1 MRKIII
7 KITGLTLITASISAY
22 IPITT
27 LPTANIIAYALS
39 DDSIST
45 LRLKSGEA
53 GIGLYSS
60 KNYKR
65 ENKVYQDDKVPELI
79 YGRLTGKQSEFK
91 IDSLETGAADTRVF
105 IGASKQKL
113 TSINDKISVA
123 SDSKETVFIRIY
135 DSKKAAD
142 DEEIKE
148 YKLIIERDESEE
160 DIKYEEEEENQLDGA
175 VGNVYLDRISLVNN
189 GSKVDFVFDK
199 NQTIYNLDVDENI
212 GYLTVKAVPENDS
225 DRVKVNSDTLDKK
238 GDDKYKKDISLDK
251 GRNVIKVSV
260 IGDDYVKRE
269 YFLNINRGKSLVD
282 NKENNAESKEN
293 SGDTAIETNNN
304 KADTVLKNTFIPVS
318 DTKNSDTKSESGNW
332 CYRNSDGSLAKGWKM
347 IKNEWYYFDE
357 TGAMKTGWIKA
368 TDGNWYYMQ
377 QDTGAMAKNT
387 TVNGYKIGIDGTWI
401 K

>member
-7 KITGLTLITASISAY
+7 KIAGLTLITASFSAY

-27 LPTANIIAYALS
+27 LPTANTIAYALS

-45 LRLKSGEA
+45 LRLKSGES

-65 ENKVYQDDKVPELI
+65 ENKVYQDDKIPELI
-79 YGRLTGKQSEFK
+79 YGHLTGKQSEFK
-91 IDSLETGAADTRVF
+91 IDVLETGAADTRVF
-105 IGASKQKL
+105 VGTSKQKL

-123 SDSKETVFIRIY
+123 SDSKETVLIRIY

-160 DIKYEEEEENQLDGA
+160 DSEYEEEEENQLDGA

-189 GSKVDFVFDK
+189 GSKIDFVFDK

-225 DRVKVNSDTLDKK
+225 DRVKVNGDTLDKK

-251 GRNVIKVSV
+251 GRNVIKVSI

-269 YFLNINRGKSLVD
+269 YFLNINRGKSLVN
-282 NKENNAESKEN
+282 NKKSNTESKEN
-293 SGDTAIETNNN
+293 SGNTDTIS
-304 KADTVLKNTFIPVS
+304 KNTFIPVS

-377 QDTGAMAKNT
+377 QDTGKMAKNT
-387 TVNGYKIGIDGTWI
+387 TVNGYKIGIDGAWV